1 MRKRFMLITTDDP
14 ELTLGEG
21 RRRHYATLEAAA
33 CALAHDDA
41 PYATILVG
49 DGDHARELTT
59 RESRT
64 LERVLAEHGAAMDP
78 ISDGA

>member
-1 MRKRFMLITTDDP
+1 MRKRFVLLTTDNA

-21 RRRHYATLEAAA
+21 RKRFYTTLVEAA

-41 PYATILVG
+41 PYATILGG

-59 RESRT
+59 REQT
-64 LERVLAEHGAAMDP
+64 RVDRILADHGAEMVALP
-78 ISDGA
+78 NA